1 MNVFVY
7 RSGKKN
13 TWYLYV
19 PGEGN
24 FEQVPEQLLATL
36 GPLEM
41 ALQFDLH
48 PERKLARDNAA
59 QVIADLEEKGYHLQI
74 GDPMIADPLVRR
86 H

>member
-7 RSGKKN
+7 RSSKKSS
-13 TWYLYV
+13 WYLYV
-19 PGEGN
+19 PGEGV
-24 FEQVPEQLLATL
+24 FEQVPETLLKTL

-41 ALQFDLH
+41 ALEFDIH
-48 PERKLARDNAA
+48 PERKLARGNTA

-74 GDPMIADPLVRR
+74 GDPMIADQFERR